1 MKGKIL
7 LGVIGGICAG
17 VLAHKYKKEIK
28 EKVIDMKDKAVEV
41 ACDIYEKLTEEDE
54 LDVAIKE
61 VKERKLTKIK
71 NKDDDE
77 ALEEFND
84 MKFKEEVKKG
94 LIVGGAGLGLGMVV
108 IAFGFVKY
116 KL

>member
-7 LGVIGGICAG
+7 LGVVSGICVG

-28 EKVIDMKDKAVEV
+28 EKVIDVKDKAVEV

-54 LDVAIKE
+54 LDAAIKE
-61 VKERKLTKIK
+61 VKERKLAKIK

-77 ALEEFND
+77 ALEEFNN
-84 MKFKEEVKKG
+84 MKFKGEVKKG
-94 LIVGGAGLGLGMVV
+94 LVFMGLGAGI

>member
-7 LGVIGGICAG
+7 LGVVSGICAG
-17 VLAHKYKKEIK
+17 ILTPKYKKEIK
-28 EKVIDMKDKAVEV
+28 EKVIDMKDKVVEA
-41 ACDIYEKLTEEDE
+41 ACDIYEKLTEKDE

-77 ALEEFND
+77 ALEEFNN
-84 MKFKEEVKKG
+84 MKFKGEVKKG
-94 LIVGGAGLGLGMVV
+94 LVFMGLGVGI
-108 IAFGFVKY
+108 IALGFVKY